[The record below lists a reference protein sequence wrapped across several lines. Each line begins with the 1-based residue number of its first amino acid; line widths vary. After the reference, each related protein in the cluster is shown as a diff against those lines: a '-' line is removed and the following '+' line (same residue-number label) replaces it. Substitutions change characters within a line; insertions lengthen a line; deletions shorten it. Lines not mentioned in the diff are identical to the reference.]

1 MAVLV
6 QNSTFVAHTN
16 ISEMLTE
23 NRPQPATSH
32 SLEPLPAMLEKRP
45 CKITTT
51 GFDILTF

>member
-32 SLEPLPAMLEKRP
+32 SLEPLAKIMSRP
-45 CKITTT
+45 KKCLHKM
-51 GFDILTF
+51 